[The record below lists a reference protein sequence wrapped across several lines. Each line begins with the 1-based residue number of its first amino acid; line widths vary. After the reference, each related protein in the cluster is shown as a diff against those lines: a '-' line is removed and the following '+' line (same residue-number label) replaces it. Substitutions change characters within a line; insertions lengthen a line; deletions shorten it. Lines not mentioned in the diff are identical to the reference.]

1 MGAIAIVTPF
11 LVTCA
16 LESWSWKRRTS
27 GIWVTVVGS
36 RQTVIGYYGNKQM
49 NLDHNKITPEE
60 TAYIWLRYYC
70 MVSPPND
77 VWETSAE
84 IPYWWHVSNW
94 LKQISHAARPIR
106 STTQMWEVRVISI
119 EFLRSFL
126 RRHLAGKPVV
136 ASPTVGCILRL
147 NKIRSENIFKPK
159 TCNGLCNAICF
170 LKTCFRIN
178 RIPKLK
184 V

>member
-27 GIWVTVVGS
+27 GIRVTVVGS
-36 RQTVIGYYGNKQM
+36 RQTVIGYYGNKQR
-49 NLDHNKITPEE
+49 NLDHNKIRPEE
-60 TAYIWLRYYC
+60 TAYIWRRYYC

-106 STTQMWEVRVISI
+106 STTQMWEVTRPQYRISA
-119 EFLRSFL
+119 LVSQASFG
-126 RRHLAGKPVV
+126 RETSGSV
-136 ASPTVGCILRL
+136 SNCRL
-147 NKIRSENIFKPK
+147 YSQAK
-159 TCNGLCNAICF
+159 
-170 LKTCFRIN
+170 
-178 RIPKLK
+178 
-184 V
+184 

>member
-27 GIWVTVVGS
+27 GIRVTVVGS

-49 NLDHNKITPEE
+49 NLDHNKIRPEE
-60 TAYIWLRYYC
+60 TAYIWRRYYC

-84 IPYWWHVSNW
+84 IPYWWRASNW
-94 LKQISHAARPIR
+94 LKQISHAARPIS
-106 STTQMWEVRVISI
+106 STTQMWEVRRPQYRTSALVSQA
-119 EFLRSFL
+119 SF
-126 RRHLAGKPVV
+126 GGETSGSV
-136 ASPTVGCILRL
+136 SNCRL
-147 NKIRSENIFKPK
+147 YSQAK
-159 TCNGLCNAICF
+159 
-170 LKTCFRIN
+170 
-178 RIPKLK
+178 
-184 V
+184 

>member
-27 GIWVTVVGS
+27 GIRVTVVGS
-36 RQTVIGYYGNKQM
+36 RQTVIGYYGNKQR
-49 NLDHNKITPEE
+49 NLDHNKIRPEE
-60 TAYIWLRYYC
+60 TAYIWRRYYC
-70 MVSPPND
+70 MVSPPM
-77 VWETSAE
+77 TSEKRAQKFRTDDALLIGWNKFPTRHDQSE
-84 IPYWWHVSNW
+84 ALPRCGKW
-94 LKQISHAARPIR
+94 
-106 STTQMWEVRVISI
+106 RVLSI

-136 ASPTVGCILRL
+136 ASPSVGCFLRL
-147 NKIRSENIFKPK
+147 NNFRSENIFIPK
-159 TCNGLCNAICF
+159 TCDGLCNSICF

-178 RIPKLK
+178 RIPK
-184 V
+184 VMV

>member
-27 GIWVTVVGS
+27 GIRVTVVGS

-49 NLDHNKITPEE
+49 NLDHNKIRPEE

-84 IPYWWHVSNW
+84 ILYWWRASNW
-94 LKQISHAARPIR
+94 LEQISHAARPIR
-106 STTQMWEVRVISI
+106 STTQMWEVTRPQYRISV
-119 EFLRSFL
+119 LVSQASF
-126 RRHLAGKPVV
+126 GGETSGSVSK
-136 ASPTVGCILRL
+136 CRL
-147 NKIRSENIFKPK
+147 YSQAK
-159 TCNGLCNAICF
+159 
-170 LKTCFRIN
+170 
-178 RIPKLK
+178 
-184 V
+184 

>member
-27 GIWVTVVGS
+27 GIRVTVVGS

-84 IPYWWHVSNW
+84 ILYWWRASNW
-94 LKQISHAARPIR
+94 LEQISHAARPIR
-106 STTQMWEVRVISI
+106 STTQMWEVTRPQYRISV
-119 EFLRSFL
+119 LVSQASF
-126 RRHLAGKPVV
+126 GGETSGSVSK
-136 ASPTVGCILRL
+136 CRL
-147 NKIRSENIFKPK
+147 YSQAK
-159 TCNGLCNAICF
+159 
-170 LKTCFRIN
+170 
-178 RIPKLK
+178 
-184 V
+184 

>member
-16 LESWSWKRRTS
+16 LESWSWKRCTS
-27 GIWVTVVGS
+27 GIRVTVVGS

-60 TAYIWLRYYC
+60 TAYIWRRYYC

-84 IPYWWHVSNW
+84 ILYWWRASNW
-94 LKQISHAARPIR
+94 LEQISHAARPIR
-106 STTQMWEVRVISI
+106 STTQMWEVTRPQYRISV
-119 EFLRSFL
+119 LVSQASF
-126 RRHLAGKPVV
+126 GGETSGSVSK
-136 ASPTVGCILRL
+136 CRL
-147 NKIRSENIFKPK
+147 YSQAK
-159 TCNGLCNAICF
+159 
-170 LKTCFRIN
+170 
-178 RIPKLK
+178 
-184 V
+184 

>member
-27 GIWVTVVGS
+27 GIRVTVVGS

-49 NLDHNKITPEE
+49 NLEHNKIWPEK
-60 TAYIWLRYYC
+60 TAYIWRRYYC

-84 IPYWWHVSNW
+84 ILYWWRASNW

-106 STTQMWEVRVISI
+106 STTQMWEVTRPQYRISV
-119 EFLRSFL
+119 LVSQASF
-126 RRHLAGKPVV
+126 GGETSGNVSK
-136 ASPTVGCILRL
+136 CRL
-147 NKIRSENIFKPK
+147 YSQAK
-159 TCNGLCNAICF
+159 
-170 LKTCFRIN
+170 
-178 RIPKLK
+178 
-184 V
+184 

>member
-27 GIWVTVVGS
+27 GIRVTVVGS

-60 TAYIWLRYYC
+60 TAYIWRRYYC

-84 IPYWWHVSNW
+84 ILYWWRASNW
-94 LKQISHAARPIR
+94 LEQISHAARPIR
-106 STTQMWEVRVISI
+106 STTQMWEVTRPQYRISV
-119 EFLRSFL
+119 LVSQASF
-126 RRHLAGKPVV
+126 GGETSGSVSK
-136 ASPTVGCILRL
+136 CRL
-147 NKIRSENIFKPK
+147 YSQAK
-159 TCNGLCNAICF
+159 
-170 LKTCFRIN
+170 
-178 RIPKLK
+178 
-184 V
+184 